1 MKMKLAATLG
11 LAFGL
16 SLVCSAVFAACGSAP
31 CNGVIYHVDAPLYE
45 LSSGSGDG
53 VSKTATWDDLRHRR
67 FVFVSLDGKELPA
80 SIERIP
86 EIEFNEDNSINGRF
100 CNQFRGP
107 AELQNGFL
115 TAGQLAMTM
124 MACFPEELNEL
135 ERTVPALLKD
145 GVFLRLEGDKLIMEQ
160 SGRIVVYKSA
170 DWVR

>member
-1 MKMKLAATLG
+1 MKMKIAIALSLV
-11 LAFGL
+11 FGL
-16 SLVCSAVFAACGSAP
+16 SLLGNAVSAA
-31 CNGVIYHVDAPLYE
+31 NIIYHVDAPLIE

-53 VSKTATWDDLRHRR
+53 YGESKTATWDDLRHRR
-67 FVFVSLDGKELPA
+67 FVFVSMDGKTLPA

-107 AELQNGFL
+107 AELKNGFL

-124 MACFPEELNEL
+124 MACFPEELNAL
-135 ERTVPALLKD
+135 ERDIPALFKE
-145 GVFLRLEGDKLIMEQ
+145 GVFLRLEGDNLIMEQ
-160 SGRIVVYKSA
+160 SGHVIVYKRA